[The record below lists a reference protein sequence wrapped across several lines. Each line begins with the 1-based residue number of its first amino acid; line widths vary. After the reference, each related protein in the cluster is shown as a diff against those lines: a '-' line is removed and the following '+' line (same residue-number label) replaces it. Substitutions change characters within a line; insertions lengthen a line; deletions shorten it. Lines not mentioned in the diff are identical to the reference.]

1 MMLFDK
7 IDLLIYSLIV
17 SLLTIMFVNKT
28 SFKEKYINNTFK
40 FSVFSI
46 IMYLIVD
53 IGSIAV
59 DGLSGNMNFVSHY
72 LFIFLFYFFGPL
84 APFFWVLL
92 VDYEIF
98 RDRKGFYRRIKT
110 VYIYPVL
117 INTILSLASIFNGW
131 FFLVDENNLYMR
143 GNLFLIHGL
152 VYFFYV
158 VTILFLT
165 IRFRKRLEKKFIFSM
180 IMIVVFP
187 TIAGIFQSFFYG
199 LELIWPAMTVSV
211 MIYFFIHQTN
221 LLNYDYL
228 TGLHNRRS
236 LDDYLKTHFAKCPKK
251 YGGIMI
257 DVFKFK
263 LINDEYGHK
272 VGDEVLIEVGKI
284 LRNAAENGD
293 FLCRYAGDE
302 FFIVSEVSEEAELQK
317 RIDRIEETLKKYN
330 EEKRFTFK
338 ISLSIGGILYEK
350 SEHKDPD
357 KFISDVDIQMYKIK
371 NRQKREYSR
380 DDSATL
386 PGNLR

>member
-1 MMLFDK
+1 
-7 IDLLIYSLIV
+7 
-17 SLLTIMFVNKT
+17 
-28 SFKEKYINNTFK
+28 
-40 FSVFSI
+40 
-46 IMYLIVD
+46 MYLIVD

-59 DGLSGNMNFVSHY
+59 DGLSGNMNFILHY

-98 RDRKGFYRRIKT
+98 RDKKGFYRRIKT
-110 VYIYPVL
+110 VYIYPILV
-117 INTILSLASIFNGW
+117 NTLLSLTSIFNGW
-131 FFLVDENNLYMR
+131 FFSVDENNLYMR

-152 VYFFYV
+152 IYFFYV

-165 IRFRKRLEKKFIFSM
+165 IKFRKRLEKKFIFSM

-187 TIAGIFQSFFYG
+187 TIVGIFQSFFYG

-228 TGLHNRRS
+228 TGLYNRRS
-236 LDDYLKTHFAKCPKK
+236 LDSYLKTHFSKNPEK

-257 DVFKFK
+257 DVFRFK

-272 VGDEVLIEVGKI
+272 IGDEVLIEVGKI
-284 LRNAAENGD
+284 LRNAAGNGD

-302 FFIVSEVSEEAELQK
+302 FFIVSEVKEELELQK

-338 ISLSIGGILYEK
+338 ISLSIGGVLYKK

-357 KFISDVDIQMYKIK
+357 KFISDADIQMYKIK
-371 NRQKREYSR
+371 NRQKREYSNNG
-380 DDSATL
+380 SFTSSK
-386 PGNLR
+386 NLQ

>member
-1 MMLFDK
+1 
-7 IDLLIYSLIV
+7 
-17 SLLTIMFVNKT
+17 
-28 SFKEKYINNTFK
+28 
-40 FSVFSI
+40 
-46 IMYLIVD
+46 
-53 IGSIAV
+53 
-59 DGLSGNMNFVSHY
+59 
-72 LFIFLFYFFGPL
+72 
-84 APFFWVLL
+84 
-92 VDYEIF
+92 
-98 RDRKGFYRRIKT
+98 
-110 VYIYPVL
+110 
-117 INTILSLASIFNGW
+117 
-131 FFLVDENNLYMR
+131 
-143 GNLFLIHGL
+143 
-152 VYFFYV
+152 
-158 VTILFLT
+158 
-165 IRFRKRLEKKFIFSM
+165 
-180 IMIVVFP
+180 
-187 TIAGIFQSFFYG
+187 
-199 LELIWPAMTVSV
+199 
-211 MIYFFIHQTN
+211 
-221 LLNYDYL
+221 
-228 TGLHNRRS
+228 
-236 LDDYLKTHFAKCPKK
+236 
-251 YGGIMI
+251 MI